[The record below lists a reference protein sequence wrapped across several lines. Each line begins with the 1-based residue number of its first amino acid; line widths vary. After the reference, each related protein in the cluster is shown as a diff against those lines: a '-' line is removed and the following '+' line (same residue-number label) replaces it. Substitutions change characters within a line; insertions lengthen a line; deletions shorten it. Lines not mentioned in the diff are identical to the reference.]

1 MEKVRASS
9 PTAVLGGKDV
19 ASYTSPPPLAERRT
33 TWLFIRTLLW
43 KNWTLKRR
51 HPVATFMEIAL
62 PCIFILIM
70 GMLKTLVDDVDV
82 PEGWSDDDSITGD
95 DTLGTSYNLFQTSGM
110 TLSGIP
116 AVLPKF
122 TMHETSLWGIML
134 YMGSLSISNGMKM
147 DELSATDLSNCTTGV
162 TARGLVD
169 TDPTSEYAVPTSCQ
183 GKVAPYK
190 LAITPDNTFTRD
202 YFMQTMELWYPR
214 LNLRNT
220 SSSAIFPSLM
230 ESVKFFD
237 TEEALEDYVSGN
249 DYASSQE
256 NPHIYGG
263 IVFDTYPTDDKI
275 GSFESIEYTV
285 RLNSTL
291 GRQGAIGLVPRT
303 IGDPPKISPF
313 QKSINVD
320 YYTRYTITGFMTLQ
334 TLVTRFV
341 ACMPDWDSTTKTT
354 TGECQRPQTTA
365 EASAEM
371 DDQLLSTLDN
381 DVIIQYAI
389 QNIAGADATF
399 SSVKDFFT
407 NETLEAFLKPL
418 RQAPQPYLGASV
430 APFPIEAY
438 TSSPFYDQV
447 SDVFAIIFILAYLY
461 CISRILVVLI
471 QEKELRL
478 REYMKILGVKEKAI
492 IISWYMTYILILFIG
507 AVLQALMGMAGL
519 FANSSVVLIFLFFF
533 LFSLSVLAYGFM
545 ISTIFSRARVGAF
558 VGMVLFFLMY
568 FVSAA
573 FTTETA
579 ENSKTAGCILSP
591 VALSLGVTVLSNLE
605 ATGTGVNFSNASVLS
620 DNFRFSRALLMFV
633 LDTVVYTLLGLYFEK
648 VVPNEHGTTLKW
660 YFPVSPS
667 YWRNRR
673 KGREASKGEMQSD
686 HPSEALLDN
695 VVVEVNHSF
704 EPVNAELREQE
715 RQGEVLAVQRLRKV
729 FPVPG
734 GEKVA
739 VQGMNMT
746 MYKNQITCLLGHN
759 GAGKTTLISMLTGM
773 IGPSSGDATFRGL
786 SITEDMDEIRESL
799 GLCFQHDVLFEE
811 LTVEEHLLFFGRIK
825 GYTKQELEAVIT
837 RQIREVGLTEKR
849 HVKSTELSGGMK
861 RKLSVAVSLL
871 GDSSLVFL
879 DEPTSGMDP
888 YSRRSTWEILLNNR
902 NDRVMVLTT
911 HFMDEADILGDRI
924 AIMAEGELRC
934 CGSSLFLKNRFGA
947 GYNLTLVKDDGTC
960 KDSEVIAFVTSRVPT
975 AQLLSNVG
983 SEIAFQLPLA
993 SSSKFASMFADID
1006 DNLKSLGLLSYGVS
1020 VTTLEEVFIKV
1031 AEADDHSNQHTL
1043 GNRARSETPVQSP
1056 TASSEAGT
1064 IPLQTGSIFMTHL
1077 RALFLKRLRY
1087 AKRDKKMIFY
1097 SLALPILLLLVG
1109 LGLLQ
1114 GTSFTDDD
1122 PNLALTTDAFNYG
1135 DETPTPY
1142 FCQPGATDNQWCS
1155 DTMSSSYFTGVS
1167 TAELTLSE
1175 PAFSSSSPT
1184 VFGVTYTNP
1193 AVNTTGATGYGLS
1206 LGEEVYSRGYG
1217 ADTPTV
1223 EGQYGAYLV
1232 HGDNDKNVF
1241 SYNMFVNTTA
1251 THGAIIFKALM
1262 DQAIYRFF
1270 AANSSDAAS
1279 PSVNLVVNNHP
1290 LPLTADT
1297 KALFGSFLA
1306 FTACLF
1312 ICIAFT
1318 YYPASIV
1325 TFLVKEKQ
1333 ANHNSKHQQLVS
1345 GVSLGAFWLSNFIW
1359 DFLLYLIPCA
1369 AAILMIKGFGIDS
1382 MTGSSACNS
1391 CTSETFPA
1399 VIVIFIL
1406 FGLAICPF
1414 TYCLSY
1420 LFKEHAS
1427 SQTYTIMIN
1436 FVVGVVLMVVAF
1448 ILDAIDS
1455 TESVNAVLVFFWRF
1469 SPLFNLG
1476 YGLMNL
1482 VMNELTTIR
1491 ESDESKTSPFSTDL
1505 MGWEM
1510 IYLFVTAILYGCL
1523 AVGIDYAM
1531 TFPKVKDWM
1540 SGSDNVQDE
1549 AYDEDVDVE
1558 KEAQRVANGEANDD
1572 IVRLASLRKVYRG
1585 GKVAVRN
1592 LSFGLKRGECFGFLG
1607 INGAGKTTT
1616 MKMLTGDELPT
1627 HGTATL
1633 GGFDILTQQIEV
1645 RRQIGYCPQFDALFD
1660 LLTVR
1665 EHLELFASIKGV
1677 HHSELDAVVKDKID
1691 QLNLADFENKL
1702 AGSLSGG
1709 NKRKLSVAIA
1719 MIGNPRI
1726 IFLDEPSTGMDPVS
1740 RRFMWDVIADI
1751 STRGKNS
1758 TIVLTTHSMEESE
1771 ALCSRVG
1778 IMVGGRLRCLGSV
1791 QHLKSRFG
1799 DGLVFDVKLA
1809 NPTQEELED
1818 LVQQHFGG
1826 SGAIVTPADLEDK
1839 CISFGDQELAQRV
1852 VSSHPTGYGLAA
1864 VMERD
1869 GYVRAEAFVS
1879 WCLEETRFDTLLH
1892 FLDYSFSHGGV
1903 TVMERQND
1911 FCRFKLRGSNDEL
1924 RLSKVFALVEDIKE
1938 KMHIREYSVSQTSL
1952 EQIFNYFAS
1961 QQAEEQD
1968 SSSADASISF
1978 ESDTDNSTEIAGT
1991 STTVPTPTEAPTEN
2005 VPDKPVARR
2014 VEDTEGKP
2022 AEKPTEKPVELPKR
2036 VSEPRQAVK
2045 KGSKGILMCLHD
2057 GILELGISLI
2067 RELRCLG
2074 NKDPIEV
2081 HHCHD
2086 LTRPSVD
2093 LLFGLDDNIQVIDL
2107 CERYVIKNVFS
2118 DDMAKTFQS
2127 YWIKPLAVHFTSFE
2141 ELIFLDADAVLLK
2154 DPATL
2159 RNNEGYKKN
2168 GTLFFYD
2175 RVINTNQY
2183 LNKRNTNAKGN
2194 LEGPIYLHKWLK
2206 DFDYQRFKLAY
2217 ADPLPAFKNSF
2228 AYRGKTAHEQDSSM
2242 LLINKRN
2249 AEKAMNVLWYLIT
2262 EHRFIYEFSW
2272 GDKEAFWL
2280 SYEFSHTP
2288 YFFSPWG
2295 ASVVS
2300 TTPNKDMERHP
2311 DTLCGSL
2318 AHFDPTLDASAPPEL
2333 LYVNGRSLVDPVPFR
2348 LHKLKLLQP
2357 NLVFNMLPTHV
2368 TPRQKR
2374 RAPSGKGEW
2383 PECMTGMGST
2393 PASPQLIPY
2402 LYRRRQHFQAIS
2414 MGFIEPLLEC
2424 VNAGESL
2431 PVIPEPIKKD
2441 TAPPSKNVDKQT
2453 A

>member
-1 MEKVRASS
+1 MDKTRSS
-9 PTAVLGGKDV
+9 SQTAMLGGKDGLL
-19 ASYTSPPPLAERRT
+19 APSSSAPPLAERRT

-51 HPVATFMEIAL
+51 HPVATFMEVAL
-62 PCIFILIM
+62 PCVFILIM
-70 GMLKTLVDDVDV
+70 GLLKSLVDDVSV
-82 PEGWSDDDSITGD
+82 PQGWSDDSSVTDD
-95 DTLGTSYNLFQTSGM
+95 DTLGTSYNLFQTSG
-110 TLSGIP
+110 TTVAGLP
-116 AVLPKF
+116 AALPKF
-122 TMHETSLWGIML
+122 TMHETSLWGILL

-147 DELSATDLSNCTTGV
+147 DELSSADLENCTTGV
-162 TARGLVD
+162 TARGMVD
-169 TDPTSEYAVPTSCQ
+169 IDPTSAYAVPTSCA
-183 GKVAPYK
+183 GKVSPYK
-190 LAITPDNTFTRD
+190 IAIAPDNTFTRD

-220 SSSAIFPSLM
+220 STSAVFPSLM
-230 ESVKFFD
+230 ESFQFFD
-237 TEEALEDYVSGN
+237 TEEALEEYVSGN

-263 IVFDTYPTDDKI
+263 IVFDSYPEDDNI
-275 GSFESIEYTV
+275 GSFQDIEYTV

-291 GRQGAIGLVPRT
+291 GRRGAIGLVPRT
-303 IGDPPKISPF
+303 SGDPPQLSPF
-313 QKSINVD
+313 QKDISMD

-341 ACMPDWDSTTKTT
+341 ACMPEWDAATKTT
-354 TGECQRPQTTA
+354 TGVCQRPQTTA
-365 EASAEM
+365 EASKEL
-371 DDQLLSTLDN
+371 DDALLSSLDN
-381 DVIIQYAI
+381 DVIIDYAI

-399 SSVKDFFT
+399 SSVKEFFT
-407 NETLEAFLKPL
+407 NETLEALLKPL
-418 RQAPQPYLGASV
+418 RQTPQPYLGVSV
-430 APFPIEAY
+430 MPFPIEAY
-438 TSSPFYDQV
+438 ISSPFYDQV
-447 SDVFAIIFILAYLY
+447 SDVFAIVFILSYLY
-461 CISRILVVLI
+461 SISRILVVLI

-492 IISWYMTYILILFIG
+492 VVSWYMTYTLILFVGSI
-507 AVLQALMGMAGL
+507 LQALMGMAGL
-519 FANSSVVLIFLFFF
+519 FSNSSVVLIFLFFF

-545 ISTIFSRARVGAF
+545 ISTIFSKARVGAF

-579 ENSKTAGCILSP
+579 ENQKTVGCILSP

-620 DNFRFSRALLMFV
+620 DNFRFSRSLLMFAF
-633 LDTVVYTLLGLYFEK
+633 DTVLYTLLGLYFEK
-648 VVPNEHGTTLKW
+648 VVPKEHGTTLKW

-673 KGREASKGEMQSD
+673 KTREELKVKLDAD
-686 HPSEALLDN
+686 HPSEALLDS
-695 VVVEVNHSF
+695 VSVDVNHNI

-739 VQGMNMT
+739 VQGLNLT

-773 IGPSSGDATFRGL
+773 IAPTSGDATFRGL
-786 SITEDMDEIRESL
+786 SVKEDMDEIRESL

-825 GYTKQELEAVIT
+825 GYTKTELDAVIT

-947 GYNLTLVKDDGTC
+947 GYNLTLVKDDATC
-960 KDSEVIAFVTSRVPT
+960 KDSEVISFVTSRVPT

-983 SEIAFQLPLA
+983 SEVAFQLPLT
-993 SSSKFASMFADID
+993 SSSKFASMFADMD
-1006 DNLKSLGLLSYGVS
+1006 DNLQKLGLLSYGVS

-1031 AEADDHSNQHTL
+1031 AEADDHGNQHTL
-1043 GNRARSETPVQSP
+1043 GNRARPETPASSP
-1056 TASSEAGT
+1056 TASSDTGAVPE
-1064 IPLQTGSIFMTHL
+1064 QTSSFFMTHL
-1077 RALFLKRLRY
+1077 WALFLKRFRY

-1114 GTSFTDDD
+1114 GTSFTKDD
-1122 PNLALTTDAFNYG
+1122 PNLPLTTDAFDYG
-1135 DETPTPY
+1135 TETPTPY
-1142 FCQPGATDNQWCS
+1142 FCQPGTSEDQWCS
-1155 DTMSSSYFTGVS
+1155 SAMGRSYFTDVA
-1167 TAELTLSE
+1167 TEALALSE
-1175 PAFSSSSPT
+1175 PAFDSSSPT

-1193 AVNTTGATGYGLS
+1193 AVNTTGATGYGLR
-1206 LGEEVYSRGYG
+1206 LGEEVYNRGYG
-1217 ADTPTV
+1217 VDTATV

-1232 HGDNDKNVF
+1232 HADSDKNLF
-1241 SYNMFVNTTA
+1241 GYNIFVNTTA

-1262 DQAIYRFF
+1262 DQTIYRFF
-1270 AANSSDAAS
+1270 AANSSSDAS
-1279 PSVNLVVNNHP
+1279 NVNLVVNNHP

-1325 TFLVKEKQ
+1325 VFLVKEKQ
-1333 ANHNSKHQQLVS
+1333 ASHNSKHQQLVS
-1345 GVSLGAFWLSNFIW
+1345 GVSLGAFWLSNFLW

-1369 AAILMIKGFGIDS
+1369 AAIIMIKGFGIDS

-1399 VIVIFIL
+1399 VIVLLIL

-1436 FVVGVVLMVVAF
+1436 FVLGVVLMVVAF
-1448 ILDAIDS
+1448 ILDVIES
-1455 TESVNAVLVFFWRF
+1455 TKDVNAVLVFFWRF

-1476 YGLMNL
+1476 YGLLNL
-1482 VMNELTTIR
+1482 VLNELTTIR
-1491 ESDESKTSPFSTDL
+1491 ESDETKSSPFSTDL

-1510 IYLFVTAILYGCL
+1510 IYLFVTAILYGLL

-1540 SGSDNVQDE
+1540 SGSDNVVDE
-1549 AYDEDVDVE
+1549 PYEEDVDVV
-1558 KEAQRVANGEANDD
+1558 KEAERVANGEADGD
-1572 IVRLASLRKVYRG
+1572 IVKLAGLRKVYRG

-1633 GGFDILTQQIEV
+1633 GGFDILTQQIDV
-1645 RRQIGYCPQFDALFD
+1645 RRQIGYCPQFDALFE

-1677 HHSELDAVVKDKID
+1677 PRSQLNDVVVDKIS
-1691 QLNLADFENKL
+1691 QLNLGDFENKL

-1809 NPTQEELED
+1809 NPSQEELDE
-1818 LVQQHFGG
+1818 LVHQHFGG
-1826 SGAIVTPADLEDK
+1826 ANEVVTRADLEDK
-1839 CISFGDQELAQRV
+1839 CRSFSDQELAQRV
-1852 VSSHPTGYGLAA
+1852 VASHPTGYGIAA
-1864 VMERD
+1864 VLERD
-1869 GYVRAEAFVS
+1869 GYIRAEAFLS
-1879 WCLEETRFDTLLH
+1879 WCLEETRFDALLH
-1892 FLDYSFSHGGV
+1892 FLSYSFSHGGV

-1911 FCRFKLRGSNDEL
+1911 FCRFKLRGANDEL
-1924 RLSKVFALVEDIKE
+1924 WLSKVFALVEDVKE

-1961 QQAEEQD
+1961 QQAEEQ
-1968 SSSADASISF
+1968 
-1978 ESDTDNSTEIAGT
+1978 G
-1991 STTVPTPTEAPTEN
+1991 
-2005 VPDKPVARR
+2005 VAR
-2014 VEDTEGKP
+2014 G
-2022 AEKPTEKPVELPKR
+2022 
-2036 VSEPRQAVK
+2036 
-2045 KGSKGILMCLHD
+2045 
-2057 GILELGISLI
+2057 
-2067 RELRCLG
+2067 
-2074 NKDPIEV
+2074 
-2081 HHCHD
+2081 
-2086 LTRPSVD
+2086 
-2093 LLFGLDDNIQVIDL
+2093 
-2107 CERYVIKNVFS
+2107 
-2118 DDMAKTFQS
+2118 FQ
-2127 YWIKPLAVHFTSFE
+2127 
-2141 ELIFLDADAVLLK
+2141 
-2154 DPATL
+2154 
-2159 RNNEGYKKN
+2159 
-2168 GTLFFYD
+2168 
-2175 RVINTNQY
+2175 
-2183 LNKRNTNAKGN
+2183 
-2194 LEGPIYLHKWLK
+2194 
-2206 DFDYQRFKLAY
+2206 
-2217 ADPLPAFKNSF
+2217 
-2228 AYRGKTAHEQDSSM
+2228 
-2242 LLINKRN
+2242 
-2249 AEKAMNVLWYLIT
+2249 
-2262 EHRFIYEFSW
+2262 
-2272 GDKEAFWL
+2272 EA
-2280 SYEFSHTP
+2280 
-2288 YFFSPWG
+2288 
-2295 ASVVS
+2295 
-2300 TTPNKDMERHP
+2300 
-2311 DTLCGSL
+2311 
-2318 AHFDPTLDASAPPEL
+2318 
-2333 LYVNGRSLVDPVPFR
+2333 
-2348 LHKLKLLQP
+2348 
-2357 NLVFNMLPTHV
+2357 
-2368 TPRQKR
+2368 
-2374 RAPSGKGEW
+2374 
-2383 PECMTGMGST
+2383 
-2393 PASPQLIPY
+2393 
-2402 LYRRRQHFQAIS
+2402 
-2414 MGFIEPLLEC
+2414 
-2424 VNAGESL
+2424 
-2431 PVIPEPIKKD
+2431 
-2441 TAPPSKNVDKQT
+2441 
-2453 A
+2453 

>member
-1 MEKVRASS
+1 M
-9 PTAVLGGKDV
+9 G
-19 ASYTSPPPLAERRT
+19 
-33 TWLFIRTLLW
+33 LL
-43 KNWTLKRR
+43 KS
-51 HPVATFMEIAL
+51 
-62 PCIFILIM
+62 
-70 GMLKTLVDDVDV
+70 LVDDVAV
-82 PEGWSDDDSITGD
+82 PAGWSDDSSVTDDDS
-95 DTLGTSYNLFQTSGM
+95 LGTSYNLFQTSG
-110 TLSGIP
+110 TSLAGLP
-116 AVLPKF
+116 ALLPKF
-122 TMHETSLWGIML
+122 TMHETSLWGVLL
-134 YMGSLSISNGMKM
+134 YMGSLSISEGMKM
-147 DELSATDLSNCTTGV
+147 DELSSAELENCTAGV

-169 TDPTSEYAVPTSCQ
+169 IDPASQFAVPTSC
-183 GKVAPYK
+183 GGRVSPYK
-190 LAITPDNTFTRD
+190 IAITPDNTFTRN

-214 LNLRNT
+214 INLRNT

-230 ESVKFFD
+230 QSVQFFD

-263 IVFDTYPTDDKI
+263 IVFDSYPSDDNI
-275 GSFESIEYTV
+275 GSFQDIEYTV

-291 GRQGAIGLVPRT
+291 GRRGAIGLIPRT
-303 IGDPPKISPF
+303 SGDPPQISPF
-313 QKSINVD
+313 QKEISMD
-320 YYTRYTITGFMTLQ
+320 YYARYSITGFMTLQ

-341 ACMPDWDSTTKTT
+341 ACMPEWNAATKTT
-354 TGECQRPQTTA
+354 TGVCQRPQTTA
-365 EASAEM
+365 EASEEM
-371 DDQLLSTLDN
+371 DDALLSSLDN
-381 DVIIQYAI
+381 DVIIEYAI
-389 QNIAGADATF
+389 QNIAGSDATF
-399 SSVKDFFT
+399 STVKDFFT
-407 NETLEAFLKPL
+407 NETLEALLTPL

-430 APFPIEAY
+430 MPFPIEEFI
-438 TSSPFYDQV
+438 SSPFYDQV
-447 SDVFAIIFILAYLY
+447 SDVFAIVFILSYLY
-461 CISRILVVLI
+461 SISRILVVLI

-492 IISWYMTYILILFIG
+492 VVSWYMTYTLILFVGSI
-507 AVLQALMGMAGL
+507 LQALMGMAGL
-519 FANSSVVLIFLFFF
+519 FSNSSVVLIFLFFF
-533 LFSLSVLAYGFM
+533 LFSLSVLSYGFM
-545 ISTIFSRARVGAF
+545 ISTIFSKARVGAF

-579 ENSKTAGCILSP
+579 ENQKTVGCILSP

-605 ATGTGVNFSNASVLS
+605 ATGTGVNFSNASVLN
-620 DNFRFSRALLMFV
+620 DNFRFSTALLMFAI
-633 LDTVVYTLLGLYFEK
+633 DTILYTLLGLYFDK
-648 VVPNEHGTTLKW
+648 VVPKEHGTTLKW

-667 YWRNRR
+667 NWRNRR
-673 KGREASKGEMQSD
+673 KAREELKAKLDAD
-686 HPSEALLDN
+686 HPSEALLDSIS
-695 VVVEVNHSF
+695 VDVNHNF

-739 VQGMNMT
+739 VQGLNLT

-773 IGPSSGDATFRGL
+773 IAPASGDATFRGL

-811 LTVEEHLLFFGRIK
+811 LTVEEHLRFFGRIK
-825 GYTKQELEAVIT
+825 GYTKTELDAVIT
-837 RQIREVGLTEKR
+837 KQIREVGLTEKR

-947 GYNLTLVKDDGTC
+947 GYNLTLVKDDATC
-960 KDSEVIAFVTSRVPT
+960 KESEVISFVTSRVPT

-993 SSSKFASMFADID
+993 SSSKFASMFADMD
-1006 DNLKSLGLLSYGVS
+1006 DNLQKLGLLSYGVS

-1031 AEADDHSNQHTL
+1031 AEADDQSNQHTL
-1043 GNRARSETPVQSP
+1043 GNRVRSEMPASSP
-1056 TASSEAGT
+1056 TTSSDTGA
-1064 IPLQTGSIFMTHL
+1064 IQRQTNSYFMAHL
-1077 RALFLKRLRY
+1077 RALFLKRFRY
-1087 AKRDKKMIFY
+1087 TKRDKKMIFY
-1097 SLALPILLLLVG
+1097 SLALPVLLLLVG

-1114 GTSFTDDD
+1114 GTSFTKND
-1122 PNLALTTDAFNYG
+1122 PNLPLTTDAFDYG
-1135 DETPTPY
+1135 SETPTPY
-1142 FCQPGATDNQWCS
+1142 FCQSGTSEDQWCS
-1155 DTMSSSYFTGVS
+1155 SAMGGSYFTDVS
-1167 TAELTLSE
+1167 TEALQLPD
-1175 PAFSSSSPT
+1175 PAYDSSSPT
-1184 VFGVTYTNP
+1184 VFRVTYTNP
-1193 AVNTTGATGYGLS
+1193 AINTTGATGYGLR
-1206 LGEEVYSRGYG
+1206 LGEEVYNRGYG
-1217 ADTPTV
+1217 VDTATV

-1232 HGDNDKNVF
+1232 IGDSNKNLF
-1241 SYNMFVNTTA
+1241 GYNMFVNTTS
-1251 THGAIIFKALM
+1251 THAAIIFKALM
-1262 DQAIYRFF
+1262 DQTIYRFF
-1270 AANSSDAAS
+1270 AANSSSDAS
-1279 PSVNLVVNNHP
+1279 NVNLIVNNHP

-1312 ICIAFT
+1312 ITIAFT

-1325 TFLVKEKQ
+1325 VFLVKEKQ
-1333 ANHNSKHQQLVS
+1333 ASHNSKHQQLVS
-1345 GVSLGAFWLSNFIW
+1345 GVSLGAFWLSNFLW

-1369 AAILMIKGFGIDS
+1369 AAIIMIKGFGIDS

-1391 CTSETFPA
+1391 CTSETFPS
-1399 VIVIFIL
+1399 VIVMFVL

-1436 FVVGVVLMVVAF
+1436 FVIGVVLMVVAF
-1448 ILDAIDS
+1448 ILDVIES
-1455 TESVNAVLVFFWRF
+1455 TKDANAVLVFFWRF

-1476 YGLMNL
+1476 YGLLNL
-1482 VMNELTTIR
+1482 VLNELATIR
-1491 ESDESKTSPFSTDL
+1491 ESDETKTSPFSTDL

-1510 IYLFVTAILYGCL
+1510 IYLFVTAILYGLL

-1540 SGSDNVQDE
+1540 SGSDNVVDDPYE
-1549 AYDEDVDVE
+1549 EDADVE
-1558 KEAQRVANGEANDD
+1558 KEALRVANGEADDD
-1572 IVRLASLRKVYRG
+1572 IVKLASLRKVYRG
-1585 GKVAVRN
+1585 GKVAVRK

-1677 HHSELDAVVKDKID
+1677 PRSQLNDVVADKIN
-1691 QLNLADFENKL
+1691 QLNLSDFENKL

-1809 NPTQEELED
+1809 NPSQEELDE
-1818 LVQQHFGG
+1818 LVQHHFGG
-1826 SGAIVTPADLEDK
+1826 ADEVVTRADLDDK
-1839 CISFGDQELAQRV
+1839 CKSFGDQELAQRV

-1864 VMERD
+1864 VLERD
-1869 GYVRAEAFVS
+1869 GYIRAEAFLS
-1879 WCLEETRFDTLLH
+1879 WCLEETRFDALFN
-1892 FLDYSFSHGGV
+1892 FLSYSFSHGGV

-1924 RLSKVFALVEDIKE
+1924 RLSKVFALVEEIKD

-1961 QQAEEQD
+1961 QQAEEQ
-1968 SSSADASISF
+1968 
-1978 ESDTDNSTEIAGT
+1978 G
-1991 STTVPTPTEAPTEN
+1991 
-2005 VPDKPVARR
+2005 VAR
-2014 VEDTEGKP
+2014 G
-2022 AEKPTEKPVELPKR
+2022 
-2036 VSEPRQAVK
+2036 
-2045 KGSKGILMCLHD
+2045 
-2057 GILELGISLI
+2057 
-2067 RELRCLG
+2067 
-2074 NKDPIEV
+2074 
-2081 HHCHD
+2081 
-2086 LTRPSVD
+2086 
-2093 LLFGLDDNIQVIDL
+2093 
-2107 CERYVIKNVFS
+2107 
-2118 DDMAKTFQS
+2118 FQ
-2127 YWIKPLAVHFTSFE
+2127 
-2141 ELIFLDADAVLLK
+2141 
-2154 DPATL
+2154 
-2159 RNNEGYKKN
+2159 
-2168 GTLFFYD
+2168 
-2175 RVINTNQY
+2175 
-2183 LNKRNTNAKGN
+2183 
-2194 LEGPIYLHKWLK
+2194 
-2206 DFDYQRFKLAY
+2206 
-2217 ADPLPAFKNSF
+2217 
-2228 AYRGKTAHEQDSSM
+2228 
-2242 LLINKRN
+2242 
-2249 AEKAMNVLWYLIT
+2249 
-2262 EHRFIYEFSW
+2262 
-2272 GDKEAFWL
+2272 EA
-2280 SYEFSHTP
+2280 
-2288 YFFSPWG
+2288 
-2295 ASVVS
+2295 
-2300 TTPNKDMERHP
+2300 
-2311 DTLCGSL
+2311 
-2318 AHFDPTLDASAPPEL
+2318 
-2333 LYVNGRSLVDPVPFR
+2333 
-2348 LHKLKLLQP
+2348 
-2357 NLVFNMLPTHV
+2357 
-2368 TPRQKR
+2368 
-2374 RAPSGKGEW
+2374 
-2383 PECMTGMGST
+2383 
-2393 PASPQLIPY
+2393 
-2402 LYRRRQHFQAIS
+2402 
-2414 MGFIEPLLEC
+2414 
-2424 VNAGESL
+2424 
-2431 PVIPEPIKKD
+2431 
-2441 TAPPSKNVDKQT
+2441 
-2453 A
+2453 